1 MMRQS
6 SSMNDMSHA
15 ANFGH
20 SAQPQPTLSPRSI
33 DQRIR
38 AIQGSLLS
46 AAASADSRKKGCEH
60 GDDSAESAD
69 VGNRRVFENTSW
81 QQAGGGQSRES
92 FRKTTNTKGL
102 TLNIDSCIK
111 GQLRR
116 WAFAIEACPW
126 FFTLF
131 QMWSKIEKGCLEFLQ
146 QCVKFIL
153 LSQSKVL
160 FQWEH
165 NSPIY
170 DECQTQ

>member
-1 MMRQS
+1 MTILKFVVQMMRQS
-6 SSMNDMSHA
+6 SSMNDMSH

-46 AAASADSRKKGCEH
+46 AASAEPRKKGCESAVD

-116 WAFAIEACPW
+116 
-126 FFTLF
+126 
-131 QMWSKIEKGCLEFLQ
+131 
-146 QCVKFIL
+146 
-153 LSQSKVL
+153 
-160 FQWEH
+160 
-165 NSPIY
+165 
-170 DECQTQ
+170 

>member
-1 MMRQS
+1 MKISNFVVQMMRQS
-6 SSMNDMSHA
+6 SSMNDMCHA
-15 ANFGH
+15 NIGY

-46 AAASADSRKKGCEH
+46 AASAESRKKGCESAVD
-60 GDDSAESAD
+60 GDDGAESAD
-69 VGNRRVFENTSW
+69 VGNRRAFENTSW

-116 WAFAIEACPW
+116 
-126 FFTLF
+126 
-131 QMWSKIEKGCLEFLQ
+131 
-146 QCVKFIL
+146 
-153 LSQSKVL
+153 
-160 FQWEH
+160 
-165 NSPIY
+165 
-170 DECQTQ
+170 

>member
-1 MMRQS
+1 MTISNFVVQMMRQS

-15 ANFGH
+15 NFGH
-20 SAQPQPTLSPRSI
+20 SVQPQPTLSPRSI

-46 AAASADSRKKGCEH
+46 AASAESRKKACESAVD

-69 VGNRRVFENTSW
+69 ISNRRAFENNSW

-116 WAFAIEACPW
+116 
-126 FFTLF
+126 
-131 QMWSKIEKGCLEFLQ
+131 
-146 QCVKFIL
+146 
-153 LSQSKVL
+153 
-160 FQWEH
+160 
-165 NSPIY
+165 
-170 DECQTQ
+170 

>member
-1 MMRQS
+1 MTISNFVLQMIRQS
-6 SSMNDMSHA
+6 SSMNDMSH

-46 AAASADSRKKGCEH
+46 AASAESRKKGCESGVD

-69 VGNRRVFENTSW
+69 VGGNRRAFENTSW

-116 WAFAIEACPW
+116 
-126 FFTLF
+126 
-131 QMWSKIEKGCLEFLQ
+131 
-146 QCVKFIL
+146 
-153 LSQSKVL
+153 
-160 FQWEH
+160 
-165 NSPIY
+165 
-170 DECQTQ
+170 

>member
-1 MMRQS
+1 
-6 SSMNDMSHA
+6 MSH

-46 AAASADSRKKGCEH
+46 AASAESRKKGCESGVD

-69 VGNRRVFENTSW
+69 VGNRRAFENTSW
-81 QQAGGGQSRES
+81 QQEGGGQSRES

-116 WAFAIEACPW
+116 LSGGSVKDKSPRARYIKSPE
-126 FFTLF
+126 
-131 QMWSKIEKGCLEFLQ
+131 KIETSFSMSTIE
-146 QCVKFIL
+146 
-153 LSQSKVL
+153 
-160 FQWEH
+160 E
-165 NSPIY
+165 
-170 DECQTQ
+170 